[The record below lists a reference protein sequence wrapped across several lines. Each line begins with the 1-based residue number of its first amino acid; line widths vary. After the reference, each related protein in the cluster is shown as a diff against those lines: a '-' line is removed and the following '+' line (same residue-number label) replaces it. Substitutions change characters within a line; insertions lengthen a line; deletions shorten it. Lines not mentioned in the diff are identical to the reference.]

1 MRNWHYCDGM
11 SSLTQFLSG
20 SARDLVNTRFFVL
33 LAAMSGVVL
42 CACSGDTA
50 PVSSETETVIHDVSD
65 PEEAGISRFEMSRG
79 DDLREKNSFSLQVKN
94 VYLPPPAWEVPPQ
107 NWILFPE
114 FQLTEIGD
122 VTGDGRNDVV
132 ATLSGTREGYLFL
145 IYRQNESG
153 ALVSPQT
160 FHYPFPVNELPA
172 WLRLSDM
179 NRDGVLDPVAF
190 SSNSIKVLLSQ
201 PDGSKRWRDFK
212 TGDLNADMKPVIC
225 DLDRDGN
232 NDVVMHFIPGSSSEY
247 PPVLRRPRITVFFG
261 DGQGGIARQLSRET
275 FGTDPYDGENAKGLA
290 VGDFD
295 GNGDYEIAMNV
306 KRFHYWEQRI
316 SYHLEIF
323 PYSRASGIGSPT
335 TFQQDPRASYLAAGD
350 FNGDRRDDLAFSI
363 DDVEPL
369 KTRISTLL
377 QNPDGTLSFPPV
389 ERLTTTGVISLNA
402 SDLDRDGDSDLL
414 VAHNGASR
422 VGMLFQHGGMLND
435 AVYAGYPGGA
445 GWVGESGQAAGDI
458 NGDGCSDVVVASR
471 FDGLVVLHGTGC
483 SPRRRSTGGPNQ
495 PFSSELKQLRSEI
508 RPYLGKRP
516 TRE

>member
-1 MRNWHYCDGM
+1 M
-11 SSLTQFLSG
+11 
-20 SARDLVNTRFFVL
+20 NTRLIAL
-33 LAAMSGVVL
+33 LAMSGVVL
-42 CACSGDTA
+42 SACSADTTPASLDAA
-50 PVSSETETVIHDVSD
+50 PYDVSD
-65 PEEAGISRFEMSRG
+65 QEEIGIPRFKTSRA
-79 DDLREKNSFSLQVKN
+79 DLARETNSFSLQLKN
-94 VYLPPPAWEVPPQ
+94 VYLPPPPWLVPPQ
-107 NWILFPE
+107 NWVLFPE
-114 FQLTEIGD
+114 FQFTEIGD

-132 ATLSGTREGYLFL
+132 ATLSGTQEGYLFL
-145 IYRQNESG
+145 IYRQNENG
-153 ALVSPQT
+153 VLVSPET
-160 FHYPFPVNELPA
+160 FHYPFPVTELPA

-179 NRDGVLDPVAF
+179 NRDGVLDPVAV
-190 SSNSIKVLLSQ
+190 SSNSIKMLLSR
-201 PDGSKRWRDFK
+201 PDGSKQWRDFQ
-212 TGDLNADMKPVIC
+212 TGNLNADMKPVIY

-232 NDVVMHFIPGSSSEY
+232 NDVVMHFIPGSSSQY

-295 GNGDYEIAMNV
+295 GNGDYDIALNV

-323 PYSRASGIGSPT
+323 PYSRVSGIGSPT

-377 QNPDGTLSFPPV
+377 QNPDGTLRFPPV
-389 ERLTTTGVISLNA
+389 ERLTTTGVISLNV

-422 VGMLFQHGGMLND
+422 VGMLFQHAGMLTD
-435 AVYAGYPGGA
+435 AVYAGFPGGD

-471 FDGLVVLHGTGC
+471 FDGLVVLHGAGC
-483 SPRRRSTGGPNQ
+483 SSRRRSTGGPNQ
-495 PFSSELKQLRSEI
+495 PLSSELKQLHSEI
-508 RPYLGKRP
+508 LPYLGKRP